1 MKTAS
6 VALVALVALASSSAV
21 ACSSSSGSGND
32 IDTGTALSSLRTP
45 TGSFSEA
52 SAGKAFGSYR
62 SDRANSSKISTP
74 GASVG
79 SASAGTKT
87 ASIRLLDKASGSCGG
102 GQACACP
109 NGGSLTYAAE
119 STADTAAIKVSFDA
133 CGFEDGWGFDGKA
146 VLLAS
151 KKSLL
156 GTTGATAS
164 ASASVS
170 AGASASAGAAG
181 AAADNGTGS
190 AGASFGGEYVSILLA
205 AKGTASNG
213 ANKLQLELALV
224 TEAHYAFLAVQVADG
239 KVVVGISDD
248 GHAIVKSKE
257 GTWTCDTT
265 GSGWTCTS
273 ETGKSMTVTEEASDG
288 AQASND
294 TSADAPSN
302 TTAPPAPVTP

>member
-6 VALVALVALASSSAV
+6 LALVALVALASSAV

-32 IDTGTALSSLRTP
+32 IDTGTALSSLRSP
-45 TGSFSEA
+45 TGSFSELT
-52 SAGKAFGSYR
+52 AGKAFGNYR
-62 SDRANSSKISTP
+62 SDRASSSKISTP

-79 SASAGTKT
+79 SSSAGTKT

-102 GQACACP
+102 AQACACP

-156 GTTGATAS
+156 GATGAKAS
-164 ASASVS
+164 AT
-170 AGASASAGAAG
+170 ASASAGAAAAAG
-181 AAADNGTGS
+181 ASADNGTGA
-190 AGASFGGEYVSILLA
+190 AGASFGSEYVSILLA

-239 KVVVGISDD
+239 KVVVGLSDD

-273 ETGKSMTVTEEASDG
+273 DAGKSMTVTEDAPS
-288 AQASND
+288 AAASND
-294 TSADAPSN
+294 TSADVPSD
-302 TTAPPAPVTP
+302 TTAPSAPVTP